1 MAKITVIG
9 AGSFSFSSRII
20 PDLLYFPELRQFE
33 LCLMDVNPERL
44 ELVGRFASSLSAGNN
59 LSARI
64 TTTMNL
70 EDALV
75 DAAYVV
81 ATFDIGGLEAR
92 RRDIEIPAGF
102 GICHAIGDTLGPAGI
117 FNALRMAPELRK
129 LARMMQ
135 KICPEAV
142 LINYTNPM
150 SINLRVLHDAA
161 PGMRMIGFCHGL
173 EHSRAWLGRL
183 LNRPAGDIKLHCA
196 GINHQMWMLQ
206 ITDSAG
212 NDLYPELRETI
223 RKPGIRNLDRV
234 RFELMELAGYYMTES
249 SYHTAEYVPYFQKEF
264 ARLTLAES
272 RERTN
277 VDPLKETAETE
288 ALLAASP
295 GAVPEKRWTMGW
307 GDLQF
312 ENTDHRPGAVE
323 ERLPLGFDVQR
334 IEKFSDRVFDRFR
347 RAVLSGEVPTPSL
360 SVEYLARLI
369 FSMETGSSCNI
380 YGNLENRGRISN
392 LPAEAIVEVPV
403 RVSKNSFAG
412 EFVGRLPE
420 FCAAL
425 NRNFLNVAL
434 LVAEA
439 VRTGK
444 RHTVVQAL
452 AVDPITCANG
462 LSIAKIR
469 KLEQQMY
476 DANAPFLDY
485 LK

>member
-1 MAKITVIG
+1 MAKISVIG
-9 AGSFSFSSRII
+9 AGSFSFSNRII

-33 LCLMDVNPERL
+33 LCLMDINSKRL
-44 ELVGRFASSLSAGNN
+44 ELVGRFASSLATGHN
-59 LSARI
+59 LSTHI
-64 TTTMNL
+64 TTTTRL
-70 EDALV
+70 EEALT

-81 ATFDIGGLEAR
+81 VTFDIGGLEAR
-92 RRDIEIPAGF
+92 RRDIEIPASF

-117 FNALRMAPELRK
+117 FNALRMAPELHR

-150 SINLRVLHDAA
+150 SINLRVLHDIA
-161 PGMRMIGFCHGL
+161 PEIRMIGFCHGL
-173 EHSRAWLGRL
+173 EHSRAWLARL
-183 LNRPAGDIKLHCA
+183 LNRTTDEIKLHCA

-223 RKPGIRNLDRV
+223 RRPGVRNLDRV

-249 SYHTAEYVPYFQKEF
+249 SYHTAEYVPYFQREF

-272 RERTN
+272 EERSDI
-277 VDPLKETAETE
+277 DPLKETAETE
-288 ALLAASP
+288 ALLAVSP

-347 RAVLSGEVPTPSL
+347 QTVLSGRIPALSL

-369 FSMETGSSCNI
+369 FSMETGSPCSI
-380 YGNLENRGRISN
+380 YGNVENRGRISN

-403 RVSKNSFAG
+403 RVAGNSFEG
-412 EFVGRLPE
+412 ESVGRLPE

-444 RHTVVQAL
+444 RHAVVQAL

-462 LSIAKIR
+462 LSIGEIR

-476 DANAPFLDY
+476 DANAPFLEY